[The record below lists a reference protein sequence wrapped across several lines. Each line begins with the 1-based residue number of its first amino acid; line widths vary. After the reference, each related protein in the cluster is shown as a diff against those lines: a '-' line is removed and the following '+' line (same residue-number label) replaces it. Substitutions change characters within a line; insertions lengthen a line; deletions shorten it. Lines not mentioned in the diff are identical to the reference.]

1 MRVPVTEAPVPEKA
15 LESSPEYS
23 KTDVEAGVAEPVDE
37 SQVLHRELKSRHMQM
52 IAIGGSIGAG
62 LFVSSGGSLS
72 TGGPGSLVSSM
83 RTASDVVSGY

>member
-1 MRVPVTEAPVPEKA
+1 MGIPVTEAPIPEKGP
-15 LESSPEYS
+15 ESTPEYS

-83 RTASDVVSGY
+83 RVASNVLFGY